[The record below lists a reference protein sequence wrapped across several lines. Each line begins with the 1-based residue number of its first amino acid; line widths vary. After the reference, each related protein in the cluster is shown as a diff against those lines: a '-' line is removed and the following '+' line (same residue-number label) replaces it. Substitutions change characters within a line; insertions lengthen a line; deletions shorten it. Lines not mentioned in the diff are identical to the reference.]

1 MFFNKVVFAIDGN
14 IDTHRVAKFMRHVDT
29 YRAMGKLQGSIVHCI
44 GSWTDD
50 DGWTHL
56 EPSFL
61 MDAKDYYEVVE
72 PFGFT
77 DDQDCV
83 LEVSGD
89 TRQPC
94 TLVFK
99 DGSQQTLKPMRE
111 TKEPHASSNL
121 TYVQA
126 TGKYFVC

>member
-1 MFFNKVVFAIDGN
+1 MFLKKVVFAIDDN
-14 IDTHRVAKFMRHVDT
+14 IDTHAVAKFMRHIDT
-29 YRAMGKLQGSIVHCI
+29 ARAMGKTKGSIAQCI

-50 DGWTHL
+50 EGWTHL
-56 EPSFL
+56 EPSFM
-61 MDAKDYYEVVE
+61 MDARDYYEVVE

-77 DDQDCV
+77 DNQDCI

-94 TLVFK
+94 SLRFK
-99 DGSQQTLKPMRE
+99 DGSHQSLGPMRE
-111 TKEPHASSNL
+111 TKEPHEAGNW
-121 TYVQA
+121 TYVQE

>member
-1 MFFNKVVFAIDGN
+1 MFFNKVLFAIDGN
-14 IDTHRVAKFMRHVDT
+14 TDTHRVAKFMRHIDT

-44 GSWTDD
+44 GSWTYDG
-50 DGWTHL
+50 GWTHL

-61 MDAKDYYEVVE
+61 MDAKDYYEVVK

-77 DDQDCV
+77 DNQVCV
-83 LEVSGD
+83 LEVPGD

-94 TLVFK
+94 TLIRE
-99 DGSQQTLKPMRE
+99 DGSQQTLRPMCE
-111 TKEPHASSNL
+111 TKEPRSYNNW